1 MQQLSANTNHAAGLA
16 HNRLLEPSAKGAG
29 QPARPRRRAGW
40 RGWLLGW
47 AAVMVAAALLA
58 AGTVPRLGRSALLA
72 AEAAQAAN
80 GPRPVTTVLPRLTSA
95 RSPVTLPG
103 FTRAMQDVT
112 LSARTN
118 GYLKR
123 FLADLGDRVEAGQL
137 LAEIETPEV
146 DQELAQARATL
157 EQAKATLRLNEA
169 KSNLAVTML
178 ERNRRLIASRAVAQQ
193 EFDVT
198 SADAATTR
206 AAVGESRASIK
217 TQEANVR
224 RLEAVKGFQTIR
236 APFGG
241 TVTAR
246 NVDKG
251 ALISSGGGPGV
262 TNLFALAQTDPM
274 RVFVNVP
281 QAVFGIIGP
290 GLEAE
295 VLLPEAA
302 GKAFPGKVARTA
314 GAFGPTT
321 NTMPVEVHVPNQAGA
336 LAPGLFVQ
344 VRFLVDRQAPTPI
357 VPATALALGAEGPR
371 VACVGTDGTLR
382 FRKVTLGRDLGT
394 EVEVVAG
401 LTGSETLVNNPPD
414 DLKDGE
420 AVRAAVDRPAVHSP
434 P

>member
-1 MQQLSANTNHAAGLA
+1 MQQPSADTNHAPTVV
-16 HNRLLEPSAKGAG
+16 HNRMPQPSANAAG
-29 QPARPRRRAGW
+29 QPARPRRRAVW
-40 RGWLLGW
+40 RGWLLAG
-47 AAVMVAAALLA
+47 AAVVVAAALLA
-58 AGTVPRLGRSALLA
+58 VGTAPRLRRSGRLE
-72 AEAAQAAN
+72 AEAVEAAN
-80 GPRPVTTVLPRLTSA
+80 APRPVRTVAPRLASA
-95 RSPVTLPG
+95 RYPVTLPG
-103 FTRAMQDVT
+103 FTRAMQEVT

-157 EQAKATLRLNEA
+157 EQAKATLTLNEA
-169 KSNLAVTML
+169 KSSLAVTIL
-178 ERNRRLIASRAVAQQ
+178 ERNQRLIASRALSQQ
-193 EFDVT
+193 DFDVT
-198 SADAATTR
+198 RADAETTR
-206 AAVGESRASIK
+206 AAVGESKASVQ

-224 RLEAVKGFQTIR
+224 RLEALKGFQTIR

-251 ALISSGGGPGV
+251 ALISSGSGPGV
-262 TNLFALAQTDPM
+262 TSLFALAQTDPM

-281 QAVFGIIGP
+281 QAVFGVIGP

-295 VLLPEAA
+295 ILLPEAA
-302 GKAFPGKVARTA
+302 GRPFLGKVARTA
-314 GAFGPTT
+314 GAFTPST
-321 NTMPVEVHVPNQAGA
+321 NTMPVEVHVANPAGA

-344 VRFLVDRQAPTPI
+344 VRFLIDRKVATPL

-371 VACVGTDGTLR
+371 VACVGPGGAVE

-420 AVRAAVDRPAVHSP
+420 AVRAAEDRPAVRP
-434 P
+434 PP

>member
-1 MQQLSANTNHAAGLA
+1 MQLPSVNTDHAAPVVRNRMPQPSANG
-16 HNRLLEPSAKGAG
+16 SG

-40 RGWLLGW
+40 RGWLLAG
-47 AAVMVAAALLA
+47 AAVAVAAALLA
-58 AGTVPRLGRSALLA
+58 VGTAPRLRRSGRLEAEA
-72 AEAAQAAN
+72 AEAANA
-80 GPRPVTTVLPRLTSA
+80 PRLVRTITPRLASA

-112 LSARTN
+112 LSARTS

-146 DQELAQARATL
+146 DQELAQTRATL
-157 EQAKATLRLNEA
+157 EQAKATVTLNEA
-169 KSNLAVTML
+169 KLSLAITQL
-178 ERNRRLIASRAVAQQ
+178 ERNRRLIVSQAVAQQ
-193 EFDVT
+193 DFDVT
-198 SADAATTR
+198 RADADTAR
-206 AAVGESRASIK
+206 AAVRESRASVQ
-217 TQEANVR
+217 TQQANVR
-224 RLEAVKGFQTIR
+224 RLEALQGFQTIR

-251 ALISSGGGPGV
+251 ALISSGSGPGV

-281 QAVFGIIGP
+281 QAVFGVVGP

-302 GKAFPGKVARTA
+302 GRVFPGKVARTA
-314 GAFGPTT
+314 GAFSPTT
-321 NTMPVEVHVPNQAGA
+321 NTMPVEVHVPNPAGA

-344 VRFLVDRQAPTPI
+344 VRFLIDRKVPRPI

-371 VACVGTDGTLR
+371 VACVGRGGAVE

-394 EVEVVAG
+394 EVEIVAG

-420 AVRAAVDRPAVHSP
+420 AVRAAEDRPAVRP
-434 P
+434 PP

>member
-1 MQQLSANTNHAAGLA
+1 MQLPSANTDHAAPVN
-16 HNRLLEPSAKGAG
+16 NRMLQPSTNRAGEPV
-29 QPARPRRRAGW
+29 RPRRRAGW
-40 RGWLLGW
+40 RGWLLAGTGV
-47 AAVMVAAALLA
+47 AVAAAVLA
-58 AGTVPRLGRSALLA
+58 IGMAPRLWRSGRLE
-72 AEAAQAAN
+72 AEAAETLNA
-80 GPRPVTTVLPRLTSA
+80 PRPVNTVAVRLASA
-95 RSPVTLPG
+95 RSSLTLPG
-103 FTRAMQDVT
+103 FTRAMQEVT

-157 EQAKATLRLNEA
+157 EQAKATLTLSEA
-169 KSNLAVTML
+169 KSSLAVTIL
-178 ERNRRLIASRAVAQQ
+178 ERNRQLISSRALSQQ
-193 EFDVT
+193 DFDV
-198 SADAATTR
+198 SRADAETTR
-206 AAVGESRASIK
+206 AAVGESRASVQ

-224 RLEAVKGFQTIR
+224 RLQALKAFQTIK
-236 APFGG
+236 APFEG

-251 ALISSGGGPGV
+251 ALISSGSGPGV
-262 TNLFALAQTDPM
+262 TSLFALAQTDPM

-281 QAVFGIIGP
+281 QAVFGVIGP
-290 GLEAE
+290 GLEVE

-302 GKAFPGKVARTA
+302 GSAFRGKVARTA
-314 GAFGPTT
+314 GAFSPTT
-321 NTMPVEVHVPNQAGA
+321 NTMPVEVHVPNPAGA

-344 VRFLVDRQAPTPI
+344 VRFLIDRKVPTPL

-371 VACVGTDGTLR
+371 VACIGRGGAVE

-414 DLKDGE
+414 DLKDRE
-420 AVRAAVDRPAVHSP
+420 AVRAAEDRPALRP
-434 P
+434 AP